1 MRVIFLFVL
10 FISSLYAHKLN
21 IFLTQEND
29 KVYVSSY
36 YASGSFCKSCK
47 VEVLNKNKNP
57 IQTGITDEKG
67 EFIVDKL
74 DSILYVSV
82 EAQGGH
88 KVQNSIKTEA
98 AKKEEISNK
107 ELIELD
113 ELKNLKEEN
122 KKLKREIKLL
132 KEKNSSSD
140 IFKMMFAL
148 LVIAGIFFALKRVKK

>member
-1 MRVIFLFVL
+1 MRMIFLFLL

-21 IFLTQEND
+21 VFLTQEND

-47 VEVLNKNKNP
+47 VEVLNKNRDL
-57 IQTGITDEKG
+57 IQEGTTNEKG
-67 EFIVDKL
+67 EFIVLKL
-74 DSILYVSV
+74 DSTIHVSV

-88 KVQNSIKTEA
+88 KVQNSIDVKII
-98 AKKEEISNK
+98 KKEEISNK
-107 ELIELD
+107 NFKELET
-113 ELKNLKEEN
+113 LKEEN

-140 IFKMMFAL
+140 IFKMIFAL